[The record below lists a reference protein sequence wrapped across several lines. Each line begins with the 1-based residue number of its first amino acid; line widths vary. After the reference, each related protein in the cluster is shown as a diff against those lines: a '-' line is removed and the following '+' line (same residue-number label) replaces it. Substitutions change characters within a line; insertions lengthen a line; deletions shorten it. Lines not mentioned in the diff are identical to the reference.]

1 MSQKPKSKSQKPKY
15 DKPESIGLIL
25 KGVLSS
31 RRLKGKWNIIEIQKY
46 WKEIVGEA
54 IYNNAQPYNIIQ
66 GVLKVGVS
74 SSTWMQQLQFMK
86 DTIKD
91 NINKRLKRQIISDI
105 RLELIALPL
114 DKIDQKV
121 SRIPWAGIKVN
132 GTVKG
137 FFKKGKDSIKDKDL
151 RKLFRSIIVKQRRLD
166 TYKTIK
172 RP

>member
-1 MSQKPKSKSQKPKY
+1 MIPNPKTEIRNPTY
-15 DKPESIGLIL
+15 HKPESIGLIL
-25 KGVLSS
+25 KSVLSS
-31 RRLKGKWNIIEIQKY
+31 RRLKEKWSIIEIQKY

-54 IYNNAQPYNIIQ
+54 IYNNAQPLNIIQ

-74 SSTWMQQLQFMK
+74 SSVWMQQLQFMK
-86 DTIKD
+86 DTLKD

-105 RLELIALPL
+105 RLELTTLPL
-114 DKIDQKV
+114 EKMDQKV
-121 SRIPWAGIKVN
+121 SRIPWDGIKVN

-137 FFKKGKDSIKDKDL
+137 FFKKGRDGIKDKNL

-166 TYKTIK
+166 TYKILK